1 VKSNRVKSCGI
12 ANVLMALLLGS
23 VAPYLSAANWNS
35 PYSQQGVEEQVL
47 YSSFSGRPKHLDPA
61 RSYSSNEYTFIG
73 QIYEPPLQ
81 YHYLKRPYQLEPLGA
96 AEMPVVTYLDR
107 QGEPLPAD
115 ASTEQIAYSVYE
127 IRVREGA
134 KYQPHPAFVP
144 VDEVVL
150 EQVEQLSDFPQQG
163 SRALMADDYI
173 YQIKRLA
180 HPATHSPIFGLMT
193 EYIVGLQALRDQ
205 LKEARKQH
213 PEQWLDLRK
222 FPLDGV
228 ERVDDRTYR
237 IKVKGKYPQFLYW
250 LAMPFFAPMPWEVE
264 QFYERPQLKEKNIT
278 LDWYPVGSGPFM
290 LTVNNPNRKMVLERN
305 PNYHADFYPT
315 EGEPEDREQG
325 LLADAGQPIPFLDRI
340 EFSLEKETIPYWN
353 KFLQGYYDASGISS
367 DSFDQAVQLS
377 GSGEA
382 QLTPDMEAQ
391 GMRLQTSVS
400 TSIYYM
406 GFNMADTVIGGTDE
420 RARKL
425 RQAISIAVDYEEYIS
440 IFANGRGIPAQSPL
454 PAGIFGHQTGEQGV
468 NPVVYRW
475 ESGKPVRRS
484 LDEAKQLLV
493 EAGYPNG
500 RDAESGKPL
509 TLYFDVTASGPD
521 DKARMDWYRKQFE
534 KIDLQLVIRNTDYN
548 RFQDKMLNGSAQIYL
563 WGWNADYPD
572 PENFL
577 FLLYGPNAKMEKN
590 GENASNYSN
599 PQFDQLFEQMKNMEN
614 SPERQQVIEK
624 MTTILHN
631 DAPWLWGFHP
641 KNFGLYHHWYRN
653 TKPNLMANN
662 TLKYARVD
670 SAERTQKRGEWNQPV
685 LWPLWGGVVLMMV
698 LIVPAWLGIRRR
710 EQQSLR
716 KEVS

>member
-1 VKSNRVKSCGI
+1 
-12 ANVLMALLLGS
+12 
-23 VAPYLSAANWNS
+23 
-35 PYSQQGVEEQVL
+35 
-47 YSSFSGRPKHLDPA
+47 
-61 RSYSSNEYTFIG
+61 
-73 QIYEPPLQ
+73 
-81 YHYLKRPYQLEPLGA
+81 
-96 AEMPVVTYLDR
+96 
-107 QGEPLPAD
+107 
-115 ASTEQIAYSVYE
+115 
-127 IRVREGA
+127 
-134 KYQPHPAFVP
+134 
-144 VDEVVL
+144 
-150 EQVEQLSDFPQQG
+150 
-163 SRALMADDYI
+163 
-173 YQIKRLA
+173 
-180 HPATHSPIFGLMT
+180 
-193 EYIVGLQALRDQ
+193 
-205 LKEARKQH
+205 
-213 PEQWLDLRK
+213 
-222 FPLDGV
+222 
-228 ERVDDRTYR
+228 
-237 IKVKGKYPQFLYW
+237 
-250 LAMPFFAPMPWEVE
+250 
-264 QFYERPQLKEKNIT
+264 
-278 LDWYPVGSGPFM
+278 
-290 LTVNNPNRKMVLERN
+290 
-305 PNYHADFYPT
+305 
-315 EGEPEDREQG
+315 
-325 LLADAGQPIPFLDRI
+325 
-340 EFSLEKETIPYWN
+340 
-353 KFLQGYYDASGISS
+353 
-367 DSFDQAVQLS
+367 
-377 GSGEA
+377 
-382 QLTPDMEAQ
+382 
-391 GMRLQTSVS
+391 
-400 TSIYYM
+400 
-406 GFNMADTVIGGTDE
+406 
-420 RARKL
+420 
-425 RQAISIAVDYEEYIS
+425 
-440 IFANGRGIPAQSPL
+440 
-454 PAGIFGHQTGEQGV
+454 
-468 NPVVYRW
+468 
-475 ESGKPVRRS
+475 
-484 LDEAKQLLV
+484 LV